1 MVLRDLY
8 IFISLIHHSSPST
21 GRGRGQQRK
30 EQEARYP
37 QMELVFGTRSKAH
50 ILSSRQLHLNLP
62 LLNLRNKG
70 VRSDCILSLTLCRSW
85 NLSLTLHFHGFPLH
99 WGLWGLV
106 PPERV
111 LTQSRLSS
119 LSSLAGIG
127 SFFFFVPSAF
137 LILPRFILGFWTGW
151 RIFADYGKNMFKM
164 QT

>member
-21 GRGRGQQRK
+21 GRGCGQQRK

-70 VRSDCILSLTLCRSW
+70 VKSDCILSLTLCRSS

-119 LSSLAGIG
+119 VSSLAGIG
-127 SFFFFVPSAF
+127 RFFFFFFSLRLLDSTQIYSWF
-137 LILPRFILGFWTGW
+137 LDWL
-151 RIFADYGKNMFKM
+151 KNICWLWEEYV
-164 QT
+164 